1 MILNHRLTRITVGI
15 LLLAL
20 AIAVLL
26 PGMTGYSSLASGQI
40 TATPTSGRPL
50 RKDRS
55 RLT

>member
-26 PGMTGYSSLASGQI
+26 PGLTGYSSLDGTVNA
-40 TATPTSGRPL
+40 PL
-50 RKDRS
+50 PS
-55 RLT
+55 